1 MHARVN
7 AGIRLSEHLDGEDGP
22 AMFHHACAIGLEGI
36 VSQTARCALPLRALP
51 ALDQGQ
57 EPERAGSGACSRTMI
72 SVCLPQHLHRKTR
85 CSLFGSSGSGERR
98 VTCAGAPQWAQSIDA
113 ISIGMKVNGA
123 SLKPVGMAP
132 PSQAGRD
139 WFFEPAMSNGSRP
152 CPEKISPALKAVS
165 VRFQT

>member
-1 MHARVN
+1 MHGGTCSVRIAARSLV
-7 AGIRLSEHLDGEDGP
+7 EK
-22 AMFHHACAIGLEGI
+22 
-36 VSQTARCALPLRALP
+36 
-51 ALDQGQ
+51 LDQGQ
-57 EPERAGSGACSRTMI
+57 EPERAGSGACSRAMI

-132 PSQAGRD
+132 PSQ
-139 WFFEPAMSNGSRP
+139 
-152 CPEKISPALKAVS
+152 
-165 VRFQT
+165 